1 MIKRPEPG
9 SIPEA
14 PGSYQ
19 FLDSNGQV
27 LYVGKAKNLRHRINS
42 YFGKKPHASPRTS
55 QMLSEAEEVEWI
67 QVKNELESLLLEFN
81 LIKEHRPR
89 FNIDLKDDKSYP
101 YLSISL
107 DQEWPRA
114 AVVRERRRKGSR
126 YFGPYVQVGAIR
138 DTLDLLIRSF
148 PVRTCSDSKLREHQR
163 SGKPCL
169 LFHIEK
175 CCGPCVDEVTKD
187 EYREVVNDFIRVVGG
202 DTKEIEQRLN
212 LQMSEASES
221 LEYETAARFRDQL
234 KSVRQVMAKQQIVG
248 NENEQF
254 DIIVFRGDE
263 LQVAVQ
269 VFYVR
274 HGKVVGRKGS
284 IMDRVEE
291 TSTAELLNEIISSHY
306 RNQLTFGIPRTVLVE
321 EIPAESEL
329 LSDWLSSERDGRVQF
344 RVPER
349 GGKKE
354 LLKTVSLN
362 AEEEFVRHRM
372 KRASDHNSRSRALNE
387 LQIALKLPNAPLR
400 IECYDMSHLQG
411 TDYVGSMVVLEDG
424 IPVPSAYRRFKIKE
438 VDSNDDYAAMEEVL
452 RRRLNS
458 LLKEE
463 SIPLEERSTKF
474 AYPPQL
480 LLVDGG
486 RGQLGVALRVVKE
499 LGLEGRIPVAA
510 IAKRLEEIFLPG
522 VKDPILLPRT
532 SEALYLL
539 QRIRDESHRFAVEY
553 HRKLRSKRMTGS
565 VLDGVPGFGV
575 ERRKRL
581 IKEMGGVKAIQ
592 NASKEELKNVSW
604 LPNSVAESLYEKI
617 HKPTSRQL

>member
-1 MIKRPEPG
+1 MVERPDPG

-19 FLDSNGQV
+19 FLDENGQV
-27 LYVGKAKNLRHRINS
+27 LYVGKAKNLRHRVNS
-42 YFGKKPHASPRTS
+42 YFGKKSHIAPRTI
-55 QMLSEAEEVEWI
+55 QMLNEATRVEWI
-67 QVKNELESLLLEFN
+67 QVSNELESLLLEFN
-81 LIKEHRPR
+81 LIKQHRPR

-107 DQEWPRA
+107 DKEWPRA
-114 AVVRERRRKGSR
+114 AVVRERKRKGSR
-126 YFGPYVQVGAIR
+126 YFGPYAQAGAIR

-163 SGKPCL
+163 NGKPCL

-175 CCGPCVDEVTKD
+175 CCGPCVNEVTKD
-187 EYREVVNDFIRVVGG
+187 EYMTIVNDLMRVVGG
-202 DTKEIEQRLN
+202 DTKEIQSRLDT
-212 LQMSEASES
+212 QMSEASNN
-221 LEYETAARFRDQL
+221 LEYEVAARFRDQL
-234 KSVRQVMAKQQIVG
+234 KSVRQVAAKQQIVG
-248 NENEQF
+248 NEEEQF
-254 DIIVFRGDE
+254 DVVVFSGDE

-291 TSTAELLNEIISSHY
+291 LSSAELLNEIISSHY
-306 RNQLTFGIPRTVLVE
+306 RNELTYGIPRNILVE
-321 EIPAESEL
+321 ELPAEAEL
-329 LSDWLSSERDGRVQF
+329 LSRWLSSEKNGKVQF

-354 LLKTVSLN
+354 LLRTVSLN
-362 AEEEFVRHRM
+362 AEEEFLRHRM
-372 KRASDHNSRSRALNE
+372 KRASDHNSRSKALNE
-387 LQIALKLPNAPLR
+387 LQLALDLPNAPLR
-400 IECYDMSHLQG
+400 IECFDMSHLQG

-424 IPVPSAYRRFKIKE
+424 IPNPSAYRRFKIKD
-438 VDSNDDYAAMEEVL
+438 VHGNDDYAAMEEVL
-452 RRRLNS
+452 TRRLES
-458 LLKEE
+458 FLKEE
-463 SIPLEERSTKF
+463 GTPVEERSSKF

-486 RGQLGVALRVVKE
+486 RGQLGVAIRVVEE
-499 LGLEGRIPVAA
+499 LGLKERIPVAA
-510 IAKRLEEIFLPG
+510 LAKRLEEVFLPDRDQS
-522 VKDPILLPRT
+522 VLLPRT
-532 SEALYLL
+532 SESLYLL
-539 QRIRDESHRFAVEY
+539 QRIRDESHRFAIEY

-581 IKEMGGVKAIQ
+581 IKELGSVKAIQ
-592 NASKEELKNVSW
+592 IASKEDLRSISW
-604 LPNSVAESLYEKI
+604 LPNAVANSLYEKI
-617 HKPTSRQL
+617 HTQANR

>member
-1 MIKRPEPG
+1 MVERPDPG

-19 FLDSNGQV
+19 FLDENGQV
-27 LYVGKAKNLRHRINS
+27 LYVGKAKNLRHRVNS
-42 YFGKKPHASPRTS
+42 YFGKKSHIAPRTI
-55 QMLSEAEEVEWI
+55 QMLNEATRVEWI
-67 QVKNELESLLLEFN
+67 QVSNELESLLLEFN
-81 LIKEHRPR
+81 LIKQHRPR

-107 DQEWPRA
+107 DKEWPRA
-114 AVVRERRRKGSR
+114 AVVRERKRKGSR
-126 YFGPYVQVGAIR
+126 YFGPYVQAGAIR

-163 SGKPCL
+163 NGKPCL

-175 CCGPCVDEVTKD
+175 CCGPCVNEVTKD
-187 EYREVVNDFIRVVGG
+187 EYMTIVNDLMRVVGG
-202 DTKEIEQRLN
+202 DTKEIQSRLDT
-212 LQMSEASES
+212 QMSEASNN
-221 LEYETAARFRDQL
+221 LEYEVAARFRDQL
-234 KSVRQVMAKQQIVG
+234 KSVRQVAAKQQIVG
-248 NENEQF
+248 NEEEQF
-254 DIIVFRGDE
+254 DVVVFSGDE

-291 TSTAELLNEIISSHY
+291 LSSAELLNEIISSHY
-306 RNQLTFGIPRTVLVE
+306 RNELTYGIPRNILVE
-321 EIPAESEL
+321 ELPAEAEL
-329 LSDWLSSERDGRVQF
+329 LSRWLSSEKNGKVQF

-354 LLKTVSLN
+354 LLRTVSLN
-362 AEEEFVRHRM
+362 AEEEFLRHRM
-372 KRASDHNSRSRALNE
+372 KRASDHNSRSKALNE
-387 LQIALKLPNAPLR
+387 LQLALDLPNAPLR
-400 IECYDMSHLQG
+400 IECFDMSHLQG

-424 IPVPSAYRRFKIKE
+424 IPNPSAYRRFKIKD
-438 VDSNDDYAAMEEVL
+438 VHGNDDYAAMEEVL
-452 RRRLNS
+452 TRRLES
-458 LLKEE
+458 FLKEE
-463 SIPLEERSTKF
+463 GTPVEERSSKF

-486 RGQLGVALRVVKE
+486 RGQLGVAIRVVEE
-499 LGLEGRIPVAA
+499 LGLKERIPVAA
-510 IAKRLEEIFLPG
+510 LAKRLEEVFLPDRDQS
-522 VKDPILLPRT
+522 VLLPRT
-532 SEALYLL
+532 SESLYLL
-539 QRIRDESHRFAVEY
+539 QRIRDESHRFAIEY

-581 IKEMGGVKAIQ
+581 IKELGSVKAIQ
-592 NASKEELKNVSW
+592 IASKEDLRSISW
-604 LPNSVAESLYEKI
+604 LPNAVANSLYEKI
-617 HKPTSRQL
+617 HTQANR